1 MEVRG
6 ENMKIGVDYYPEHW
20 DREMWEKDVNLMQES
35 GVRIVR
41 LAEFAWSRLEPR
53 EGEYDFSWLDEVI
66 ELFAKYNIEIILGT
80 PTNCPPLWLY
90 EKYPDAVMCDQ
101 YGKRVTLGIRGHRC
115 YNSPN
120 LIRHTKD
127 IVSRMASHY
136 KNNKTVV
143 GWQIDNELEAYHC
156 TCQTCT
162 EKFRTWLKNKYGTLE
177 QMNRTYGN
185 VMWSGEYS
193 EWTQVTPPLG
203 ERQNWLNPA
212 FVLDYYRYAS
222 ESMVEYV
229 NLQTNIIRD
238 IIHDASITTNIY
250 LGNLTPDFYKTFQ
263 NLSYASYDNYPTVVI
278 PNDKE
283 QMYSHSFHLD
293 LIRGIKRQNFCI
305 MEELSGPPGCWMP
318 INRTPKP
325 NMIKGYSLQAIAR
338 GADSVLHFRWRS
350 ATKGAEMFWHGIL
363 DHNNKLGRRYEEFK
377 SLCQMV
383 NEELQMLNG
392 TVIKN
397 KIALLFS
404 SEQDNAFKI
413 QKQAEGFHY
422 YNQLKLFHN
431 GVTRLGA
438 GIDII
443 NASETLEQYEV
454 VIAPTIYIATNEV
467 VDNLIKFVEDGGKL
481 ILTNRSGV
489 KNENNECIMEY
500 LPGPFAEMVG
510 AVVEEYDA
518 IGMDRHS
525 VAYSNGKS
533 YACEQWADI
542 VRVQSASVLASYRE
556 DYYQDMPAITKNV
569 YKNGTV
575 YYVGTVLERD
585 FYYDFMKDVV
595 QDTNVE
601 TFEGLP
607 DGVEIS
613 IREDKQARYLMIFNN
628 TNKVHTIEVWGHRL
642 TLEPFDMKVV
652 ERKVI

>member
-1 MEVRG
+1 
-6 ENMKIGVDYYPEHW
+6 MKIGVDYYPEHW
-20 DREMWEKDVNLMQES
+20 GKELWAQDVDLMQET
-35 GVRIVR
+35 GVKLVR
-41 LAEFAWSRLEPR
+41 LAEFAWSRLEPK
-53 EGEYDFSWLDEVI
+53 EGEYDFTWLDEVI
-66 ELFAKYNIEIILGT
+66 DLFAKRNIDVILGT

-90 EKYPDAVMCDQ
+90 ERYPDAIMCNE
-101 YGKRVTLGIRGHRC
+101 YGEKVTIGIRGHRC
-115 YNSPN
+115 YNSPSM
-120 LIRHTKD
+120 IHHTTD
-127 IVSRMASHY
+127 IVTRMARHY
-136 KNNKTVV
+136 KDNKAVV

-162 EKFRTWLKNKYGTLE
+162 EKFRNWVKKKYKTLE
-177 QMNRTYGN
+177 VLNHTYGN

-193 EWTQVTPPLG
+193 EWSQVTPPLG
-203 ERQNWLNPA
+203 DMQKWLNPTL
-212 FVLDYYRYAS
+212 VLDQYRYAS

-229 NLQTNIIRD
+229 NLQAEIIREYCKNVEV
-238 IIHDASITTNIY
+238 TTNVF
-250 LGNLTPDFYKTFQ
+250 LGNLTPDFYKTFEY
-263 NLSYASYDNYPTVVI
+263 LSYASYDNYPSAVI
-278 PNDKE
+278 PTDKE
-283 QMYSHSFHLD
+283 QIYSHSFHLD
-293 LIRGIKRQNFCI
+293 MIRGIKRQNFCI

-377 SLCQMV
+377 SLCQTV
-383 NEELQMLNG
+383 NKDLQILKG

-397 KIALLFS
+397 RIAMLFS
-404 SEQDNAFKI
+404 AEQDNALKI
-413 QKQAEGFHY
+413 QQQSEGFHY

-443 NASETLEQYEV
+443 NATESLEQYEV
-454 VIAPTIYIATNEV
+454 VIAPTIYIATDEV
-467 VDNLIKFVEDGGKL
+467 VDNLTKFVEDGGKL

-500 LPGPFAEMVG
+500 LPGPFVDIVG

-525 VAYSNGKS
+525 ITYKNEKT
-533 YACEQWADI
+533 YMCEQWADI
-542 VRVQSASVLASYRE
+542 IREQSAEVLARYGE
-556 DYYQDMPAITKNV
+556 DYYQDMPAITKNT

-575 YYVGTVLERD
+575 YYVGTILERE

-595 QDTNVE
+595 QNTNVE
-601 TFEGLP
+601 TFEGIP

-613 IREDKQARYLMIFNN
+613 IREDNQCRYLMAFNN
-628 TNKVHTIEVWGHRL
+628 TSNPQVIEVWGQKL
-642 TLEPFDMKVV
+642 SLEAFDMKWVK
-652 ERKVI
+652 RTCNN